1 MRLRTRLMIAFQSLA
16 AIILVAGGIGVW
28 QIIQLNGAARVVA
41 DVYTPH
47 LYQIQRA
54 QNAVIHANLTLTA
67 IGAGFLD
74 ESDITQVQEHLED
87 GNDAVSA
94 ILDGGTQ
101 VLGRTVPATE
111 DDNVFISLRE
121 MRNYLE
127 RMGAL
132 AQEQMD
138 AMDRFGEF
146 STTLEGNFRNARL
159 GYINE
164 ASRAEEIIVTEL
176 TDQRLRMQQTARLG
190 IITLAAATVASL
202 MAAFIFA
209 LLFARSIVKRVHG
222 VMEVSAAL
230 AQGNLTASSA
240 VNGSDEVAELAG
252 NINVAISEL
261 GGIINTVVGRV
272 DVLSNTGDQLAEST
286 TRTVETVQEINHIV
300 QTGRDQNDD
309 LVANTTETSAII
321 EEMARNIESLDESVQ
336 QQASMIEQSSSA
348 IEEMI
353 ASVENITQV
362 STHARERLG
371 TLTEAAQSGQS
382 SIASQEE
389 LVVEMSNAGR
399 SLQEA
404 NQLIAGV
411 AGQTN
416 LLAMNAAIEAA
427 HAGSAGRGFAV
438 VAEEIRKLA
447 ETTSLQSDRVK
458 KDIKSMQNLI
468 TRLVDGSTVSTRSF
482 VEIQAALEEVR
493 SVFSEIFSAM
503 EQQRTGGAEI
513 LSALSQMREMAGS
526 VSGGSTEMKSGN
538 QQMLEAMRNVGEIS
552 QHSRE
557 VMARIGDGMTTI
569 AGAMTDISAVSDR
582 NRTQI
587 VDIMNATNTLI
598 LPSRDGRDDEEQEG
612 HAEATAQSQSDE
624 IGDQLTTD

>member
-1 MRLRTRLMIAFQSLA
+1 MIAFQSLA

-28 QIIQLNGAARVVA
+28 QIIQLNGAARIVA
-41 DVYTPH
+41 DIHTPH

-67 IGAGFLD
+67 IGGGFLD
-74 ESDITQVQEHLED
+74 KTAIVRVQEYLED
-87 GNDAVSA
+87 GNEAVNA
-94 ILDGGTQ
+94 ILEGGTQ

-111 DDNVFISLRE
+111 QDNVFISLRE
-121 MRNYLE
+121 MRNYLI
-127 RMGAL
+127 RMGSL
-132 AQEQMD
+132 AEEQMD
-138 AMDRFGEF
+138 AMERFGEF
-146 STTLEGNFRNARL
+146 SRTLEGSFRNARL

-176 TDQRLRMQQTARLG
+176 TEQRLRMQQTARVG
-190 IITLAAATVASL
+190 IFTLAVATAMSLLAAV
-202 MAAFIFA
+202 IFA
-209 LLFARSIVKRVHG
+209 LLFARSIVRRVHN

-230 AQGNLTASSA
+230 AQGDLTASSTTR
-240 VNGSDEVAELAG
+240 GTDEIAELTG
-252 NINVAISEL
+252 NINVAINEL
-261 GGIINTVVGRV
+261 GRIINTVVGRV
-272 DVLSNTGDQLAEST
+272 DVLGNTGEQLTDST

-336 QQASMIEQSSSA
+336 QQASMIEQSSTA

-362 STHARERLG
+362 STHARDRLG
-371 TLTEAAQSGQS
+371 TLTEATQSGQS
-382 SIASQEE
+382 SIGRQEE
-389 LVVEMSNAGR
+389 LIAEMSSAGR

-447 ETTSLQSDRVK
+447 ETTSRQSDRVK
-458 KDIKSMQNLI
+458 KDINSMQTLI

-482 VEIQAALEEVR
+482 VEVQAALEEVR

-513 LSALSQMREMAGS
+513 LQALSQMREMAGS
-526 VSGGSTEMKSGN
+526 VSGGSAEMKSGN

-552 QHSRE
+552 RRSRD
-557 VMARIGDGMTTI
+557 VMERIGDGMTTI
-569 AGAMTDISAVSDR
+569 SNAMADISMVSDR

-587 VDIMNATNTLI
+587 VDIINATNTLI
-598 LPSRDGRDDEEQEG
+598 LPSGDSASQEDPDQRPNADAHSLSEEI
-612 HAEATAQSQSDE
+612 S
-624 IGDQLTTD
+624 DQLPVE